1 MKLII
6 SIIHNEDVNKAI
18 TDLNTAG
25 FSVTKLATTGGF
37 LRAGNVTLI
46 VGVEEEKVDE
56 AIKIFEK
63 TCSTRKKIMV
73 SPMSV
78 GMAEI
83 MSNRPIEVDA
93 GGATIFVLDV
103 DRFEKI

>member
-6 SIIHNEDVNKAI
+6 SIIHDEDVNKAI
-18 TDLNTAG
+18 TELNSSG

-46 VGVEEEKVDE
+46 VGVDEDKVDSV
-56 AIKIFEK
+56 IKIFEN
-63 TCSTRKKIMV
+63 TCSTRKKIMI
-73 SPMSV
+73 SPISV

>member
-1 MKLII
+1 MKLIF

-18 TDLNTAG
+18 TELNTAG

-37 LRAGNVTLI
+37 LRAGNVTLM
-46 VGVEEEKVDE
+46 VGVEEDKAEEV
-56 AIKIFEK
+56 INIFKE

>member
-1 MKLII
+1 MKLVI
-6 SIIHNEDVNKAI
+6 SIIHDEDVNKAI
-18 TDLNTAG
+18 TGLNSSG

-37 LRAGNVTLI
+37 LRAGNVTLL
-46 VGVEEEKVDE
+46 VGVDEDKVDNV
-56 AIKIFEK
+56 IKIFES
-63 TCSTRKKIMV
+63 TCSARKKIMI

-93 GGATIFVLDV
+93 GGATIFVIDV
-103 DRFEKI
+103 DKFEKI